1 MVSKGES
8 FDANADGTFVAGQ
21 VVGEMGMGTAGMGKG
36 GSGTAG
42 EELWR
47 LRPPAGS
54 TPGNALNPRS

>member
-1 MVSKGES
+1 MPVLME
-8 FDANADGTFVAGQ
+8 AFVAGQ
-21 VVGEMGMGTAGMGKG
+21 VVGEMRLGTAGMGKG

-47 LRPPAGS
+47 LRPPAAS